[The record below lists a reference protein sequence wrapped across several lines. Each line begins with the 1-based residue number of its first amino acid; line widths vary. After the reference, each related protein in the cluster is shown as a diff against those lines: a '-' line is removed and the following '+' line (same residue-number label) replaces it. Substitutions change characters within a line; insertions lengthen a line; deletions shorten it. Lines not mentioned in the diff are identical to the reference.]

1 MKAIQDTELI
11 ITKDKKIYHLN
22 LDKTQIANDIIL
34 VGDVR
39 NLKPEDFLDATL
51 ITAGSP
57 CPDFSFCGKKKGMV
71 TKDENI
77 EILTLVHYQQLVS
90 EGFEFKVMDQW
101 KREKEQLFDQSS
113 KVILYTGIAAAVIL
127 MINLCVTQNSM
138 SLDALFGIAD
148 MNADNTSLLF
158 YID

>member
-1 MKAIQDTELI
+1 MKVEDKYH
-11 ITKDKKIYHLN
+11 KDWLLKKDSALSEEESTY
-22 LDKTQIANDIIL
+22 LDGFLKENPQRL
-34 VGDVR
+34 V
-39 NLKPEDFLDATL
+39 EW
-51 ITAGSP
+51 
-57 CPDFSFCGKKKGMV
+57 
-71 TKDENI
+71 
-77 EILTLVHYQQLVS
+77 EILEAQIDGLNTADFTFS

-113 KVILYTGIAAAVIL
+113 KVILYTGIAAAVLL